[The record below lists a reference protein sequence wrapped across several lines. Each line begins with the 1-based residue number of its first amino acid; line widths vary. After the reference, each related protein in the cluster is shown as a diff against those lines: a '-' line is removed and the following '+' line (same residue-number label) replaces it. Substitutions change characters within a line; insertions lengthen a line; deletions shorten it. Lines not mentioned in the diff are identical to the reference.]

1 MLWQK
6 SNIRRKY
13 TGTQRIGREEFDP
26 VTVVPIDEPREIID
40 NVEKNKLGKEQQQ
53 RRQGERDTLL
63 PLFSL
68 EPGSEQ
74 SIG

>member
-1 MLWQK
+1 MFWQK
-6 SNIRRKY
+6 SNIRGKY

-26 VTVVPIDEPREIID
+26 ATVALVDELQKIID